1 VVTVGEAPAGSISP
15 ANVAIC
21 AGGSGVLTA
30 TGGNSYTWMRDGEVI
45 QGQVAAT
52 LTVTQAGT
60 YSVIIKNNT
69 CEGAASNT
77 ATVTIEDSEGQH
89 YPDINGRPGI
99 PVQLEARNIGASYEW
114 IPATDLSDPTSRTP
128 TATVSADR
136 EYSVKITTASGCV
149 ITDVVAIKVK
159 SVIFVPTGFT
169 PNRNGTNDVLRP
181 KGELS
186 SLESFKVF
194 NRWGQMMF
202 QTKEMGA
209 GWDGKY
215 KGVDQPSDTY
225 TWILTGV
232 ANDGKAIKLTGKTF
246 LIR

>member
-1 VVTVGEAPAGSISP
+1 V
-15 ANVAIC
+15 
-21 AGGSGVLTA
+21 
-30 TGGNSYTWMRDGEVI
+30 
-45 QGQVAAT
+45 
-52 LTVTQAGT
+52 
-60 YSVIIKNNT
+60 
-69 CEGAASNT
+69 
-77 ATVTIEDSEGQH
+77 TVTIEDSEGQR
-89 YPDINGRPGI
+89 YPDINGRPGV
-99 PVQLEARNIGASYEW
+99 PVQLEARDIGASYEW
-114 IPATDLSDPTSRTP
+114 TPATDLNDPTSRTP
-128 TATVSADR
+128 TATVNSDR

-149 ITDVVAIKVK
+149 ITDVVAIKVR

-169 PNRNGTNDVLRP
+169 PNKNGVNDVLRP
-181 KGELS
+181 KGEMKS
-186 SLESFKVF
+186 IESFKVF

-232 ANDGKAIKLTGKTF
+232 GNDGHTIKLTGKTF

>member
-1 VVTVGEAPAGSISP
+1 
-15 ANVAIC
+15 
-21 AGGSGVLTA
+21 
-30 TGGNSYTWMRDGEVI
+30 MKDGDEI
-45 QGQVAAT
+45 QGQAGPN
-52 LTVTQAGT
+52 LTVTEAGT
-60 YSVIIKNNT
+60 YSVIIKNSV
-69 CEGAASNT
+69 CEGPASNT
-77 ATVTIEDSEGQH
+77 VTVTIEDSEGQR
-89 YPDINGRPGI
+89 YPDINGRPGV
-99 PVQLEARNIGASYEW
+99 PVQLEARDIGASYEW
-114 IPATDLSDPTSRTP
+114 TPATDLNDPTSRTP
-128 TATVSADR
+128 TATVNSDR

-149 ITDVVAIKVK
+149 ITDVVAIKVR

-169 PNRNGTNDVLRP
+169 PNKNGVNDVLRP
-181 KGELS
+181 KGEMKS
-186 SLESFKVF
+186 IESFKVF

-232 ANDGKAIKLTGKTF
+232 GNDGHTIKLTGKTF